1 MDDTLREGIIAA
13 RAGQRERARDLL
25 MQVVDHDEKSVQ
37 AWLWLSG
44 VVDSLDDRETCLE
57 NVLALDPGNDAARKG
72 LAWLRQQKRASPSL
86 PREPET
92 PSPPPREM
100 PARQLTSARTPVS
113 AAAAVLRED
122 FARRQPRPEPEP
134 ELPPIP
140 LRDEFQDEYLCPYCA
155 AQTASDDRQCPTCGK
170 ELWIRSRRRE
180 ERSSW
185 LWIALT
191 LQAASIIWPGFILLV
206 ALFYAARQAGLDNFF
221 RLVPVYLGLPGD
233 LPPQITGAALEV
245 VPRVYV
251 LPVVFT
257 MLFSLAIMAGLY
269 LRWKPVFYLYL
280 ANALVI
286 LGSAVAGMTIG
297 LSLPADEGT
306 VSQRVGAMC
315 GGGGLILGLL
325 MILLVI
331 QISDDFAYKKKRVL
345 LHPDRDA
352 TNGPALLDSGL
363 RHARQGM
370 WALAAIHLRRAV
382 SYMPHQIDP
391 HLALAVAYLNLKRY
405 PLAAGA
411 LEHARRIN
419 PNHPQIEHLTRVLN
433 SRRAA
438 ESPPLPAV
446 PGN

>member
-1 MDDTLREGIIAA
+1 MDDTLREGISAA

-25 MQVVDHDEKSVQ
+25 MQVVARDEENVQ

-44 VVDSLDDRETCLE
+44 VVDSLDDQETCLQ
-57 NVLALDPGNDAARKG
+57 NVLALDPGNAPARKG
-72 LAWLRQQKRASPSL
+72 LAWVRQQKRSSPSS
-86 PREPET
+86 PSKPQF
-92 PSPPPREM
+92 PSSPPGEM
-100 PARQLTSARTPVS
+100 PARQPTSARAPVS
-113 AAAAVLRED
+113 TAAAVLRED
-122 FARRQPRPEPEP
+122 FARRQPRLEPVPEP
-134 ELPPIP
+134 PPLP
-140 LRDEFQDEYLCPYCA
+140 LRDEFEDEYLCPYCA
-155 AQTASDDRQCPTCGK
+155 AQTAPDDRQCPTCAK
-170 ELWIRSRRRE
+170 QLWIKSRRRE

-191 LQAASIIWPGFILLV
+191 LQAATIIWPGFILLV
-206 ALFYAARQAGLDNFF
+206 ALFYAARQAGLDNFL

-233 LPPQITGAALEV
+233 LPTEIVEAALEAL
-245 VPRVYV
+245 PRVYI
-251 LPVVFT
+251 LPVVFS
-257 MLFSLAIMAGLY
+257 MLFSLALMVGLY
-269 LRWKPVFYLYL
+269 LRWKPIFYLYL
-280 ANALVI
+280 ANALVM
-286 LGSAVAGMTIG
+286 LGCAVAGMTIG
-297 LSLPADEGT
+297 LSLPADGGT
-306 VSQRVGAMC
+306 VSQRVGAIC

-370 WALAAIHLRRAV
+370 WALAAVHLRRAV
-382 SYMPHQIDP
+382 SYMPYQIEP
-391 HLALAVAYLNLKRY
+391 HLALAVTYLNLKRY

-419 PNHPQIEHLTRVLN
+419 PNHPQIEHLTSALN

-438 ESPPLPAV
+438 ESPPV
-446 PGN
+446 TGSSG